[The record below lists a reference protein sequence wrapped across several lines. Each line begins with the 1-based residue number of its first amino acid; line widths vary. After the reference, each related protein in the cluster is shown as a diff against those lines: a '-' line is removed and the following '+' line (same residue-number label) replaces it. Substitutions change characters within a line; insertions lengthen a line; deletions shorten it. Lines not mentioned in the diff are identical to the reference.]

1 MSELIGVIVALLFM
15 LLSVAAWVTHV
26 ITCIETQQWIFL
38 IAGAIAAPIG
48 IIHGFGVWI
57 GVW

>member
-1 MSELIGVIVALLFM
+1 MSELIGAIVALLFM

-38 IAGAIAAPIG
+38 IAGAIAIPIG

>member
-1 MSELIGVIVALLFM
+1 MSKLIGVIVALLFM
-15 LLSVAAWVTHV
+15 LLSAAAWVTHV